1 MDLNTTTQFFQ
12 KLEGYAHK
20 GPKTGTLNQI
30 QAESAYKKMEC
41 QAPCQIPQ
49 EIKTKFGKDGLNT
62 DAFNAADRLG
72 TKDGLINDQ
81 ELYKDVNKA
90 DKNCK
95 PWTPPPP
102 PEQGNF
108 LGKNSAADKA
118 GYASYQG
125 KDPYKTADNTIK
137 DVEGILGSANE
148 GGKPDGKLSQKE
160 LEEGITLTQSHKGT
174 VKNAD
179 AKLNLMKDMERGF
192 ANNYD
197 DKGGNAPGGH
207 ISRDTLAREIAYRN
221 PQ

>member
-12 KLEGYAHK
+12 KLEGQVHNK
-20 GPKTGTLNQI
+20 KTGTLNQKEA
-30 QAESAYKKMEC
+30 QSAYKKME
-41 QAPCQIPQ
+41 QKAPDQIPQ
-49 EIKTKFGKDGLNT
+49 EIKTKFGKGGLNT
-62 DAFNAADRLG
+62 DAFNSIDRLG
-72 TKDGLINDQ
+72 NKDGLINNQ
-81 ELYKDVNKA
+81 ELYKGTNKA
-90 DKNCK
+90 DKNFK

-102 PEQGNF
+102 PERGNF

-137 DVEGILGSANE
+137 DVEGILGSANK

-179 AKLNLMKDMERGF
+179 AKLNLMKDMERNF
-192 ANNYD
+192 TKED

-207 ISRDTLAREIAYRN
+207 ISRNTLAREIAYRN